1 MTLSKDTGE
10 GMTQNEDKVF
20 RVSWRTWEGR
30 KSEEVTY
37 REFYERYPHLT
48 ESDGMIGSELK
59 RLANRNP
66 GSSFGWNEEE
76 GMVTVKRIK

>member
-1 MTLSKDTGE
+1 MA
-10 GMTQNEDKVF
+10 QNEDKVF

-30 KSEEVTY
+30 KSEKVTY
-37 REFYERYPHLT
+37 REFYEKYSHLT
-48 ESDGMIGSELK
+48 ERDDEIASELK
-59 RLANRNP
+59 TLTDADRNP